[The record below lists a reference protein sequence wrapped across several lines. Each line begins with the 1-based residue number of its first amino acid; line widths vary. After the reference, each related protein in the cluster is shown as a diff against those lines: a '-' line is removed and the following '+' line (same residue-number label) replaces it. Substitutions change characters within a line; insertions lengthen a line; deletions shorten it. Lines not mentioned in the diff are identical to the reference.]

1 MRAGADEASGG
12 IGGAQVGVPARA
24 DPRAAP
30 PLAEEPPATPG
41 RRRPRLLG
49 RVLPPLLFSL
59 AVLGAWQA
67 YTQLADINPLLL
79 PSPVDVARSLVD
91 NAPLLARNAVVTLQE
106 ILLGFAIGSA
116 AGIALAVLL
125 TYSVL
130 AERAVYPW
138 LVASQMVPIVA
149 VAPILVVWFGF
160 TIVPKVVVVA
170 LVCFFP
176 IVVNTIDGLKAV
188 DPEMVRL
195 MRTLGMSR
203 LRIMRSVR
211 VPSALPYVFS
221 GLKVAMALS
230 VIGAVFGEWVGSSE
244 GLGYL
249 MLALNNQL
257 ATVTLFAAV
266 LVLSGMGIALF
277 FLVGLVERLVIPWHH
292 ESRRALRQQ

>member
-1 MRAGADEASGG
+1 MR
-12 IGGAQVGVPARA
+12 VPART

-30 PLAEEPPATPG
+30 PLADEPPRAPG
-41 RRRPRLLG
+41 RRRPGLAG
-49 RVLPPLLFSL
+49 RVLPPLVFSL
-59 AVLGAWQA
+59 VVLGAWQA
-67 YTQLADINPLLL
+67 YTGLADISPLLL
-79 PSPVDVARSLVD
+79 PSPWAVAVSVVD
-91 NAPLLARNAVVTLQE
+91 NAALFTRNAVVTLQE
-106 ILLGFAIGSA
+106 ILLGFVLGAA
-116 AGIALAVLL
+116 AGVALAVLL
-125 TYSVL
+125 TYSRL

-176 IVVNTIDGLKAV
+176 VVVNTTDGLKSV

-230 VIGAVFGEWVGSSE
+230 VIGAVFGEWVGASE

-257 ATVTLFAAV
+257 ATTELFGAV
-266 LVLSGMGIALF
+266 LVLSLMGISLF

-292 ESRRALRQQ
+292 ESRRALQQQ

>member
-1 MRAGADEASGG
+1 MT
-12 IGGAQVGVPARA
+12 VPART

-30 PLAEEPPATPG
+30 PLPEEPPAPGG
-41 RRRPRLLG
+41 RRRPGLAG
-49 RVLPPLLFSL
+49 RVLPPLVFSL
-59 AVLGAWQA
+59 LVLGAWQA
-67 YTQLADINPLLL
+67 YTELADISPLLL
-79 PSPVDVARSLVD
+79 PSPWEVAQSVVD
-91 NAPLLARNAVVTLQE
+91 NASLFARNALVTLQE
-106 ILLGFAIGSA
+106 ILIGFALGSA

-125 TYSVL
+125 TYSRL

-160 TIVPKVVVVA
+160 TIVPKVIVVA

-176 IVVNTIDGLKAV
+176 IVVNTIDGLRAV

-203 LRIMRSVR
+203 PRIMRSVR
-211 VPSALPYVFS
+211 VPSALPYLFS

-230 VIGAVFGEWVGSSE
+230 VIGAVFGEWVGASE

-257 ATVTLFAAV
+257 ATTELFAAV
-266 LVLSGMGIALF
+266 LVLSVMGIVLF

-292 ESRRALRQQ
+292 ESRRALQQQQ

>member
-1 MRAGADEASGG
+1 VSLQAKNPRT
-12 IGGAQVGVPARA
+12 VPS
-24 DPRAAP
+24 
-30 PLAEEPPATPG
+30 LAEEPAGPS
-41 RRRPRLLG
+41 RRPARWR
-49 RVLPPLLFSL
+49 RVLPAVVFSL
-59 AVLGAWQA
+59 LVLGGWQL
-67 YTQLADINPLLL
+67 YVTVSGIDPLLL
-79 PSPVDVARSLVD
+79 PSPWQIAQSVVD
-91 NAPLLARNAVVTLQE
+91 NASLFADNALVTLKE
-106 ILLGFAIGSA
+106 ILIGFALG
-116 AGIALAVLL
+116 ALAGVALGVLL
-125 TYSVL
+125 TYSLL

-176 IVVNTIDGLKAV
+176 VVVNTIDGLKAV
-188 DPEMVRL
+188 DPEMIRL
-195 MRTLGMSR
+195 MRTLGMSKP
-203 LRIMRSVR
+203 RIMRSVR

-257 ATVTLFAAV
+257 ATIDLFAAV
-266 LVLSGMGIALF
+266 LVLSLMGIALF
-277 FLVGLVERLVIPWHH
+277 FLVGVVERLVIPWHH
-292 ESRRALRQQ
+292 ETRRALQQE

>member
-1 MRAGADEASGG
+1 
-12 IGGAQVGVPARA
+12 V
-24 DPRAAP
+24 
-30 PLAEEPPATPG
+30 
-41 RRRPRLLG
+41 
-49 RVLPPLLFSL
+49 
-59 AVLGAWQA
+59 VLGAWQA
-67 YTQLADINPLLL
+67 YTGLADISPLLL
-79 PSPVDVARSLVD
+79 PSPFAVAGSVVD
-91 NAPLLARNAVVTLQE
+91 NTALFARNAVVTLQE
-106 ILLGFAIGSA
+106 ILLGFVLGAA

-125 TYSVL
+125 TYSRL

-176 IVVNTIDGLKAV
+176 VVVNTVDGLKAV
-188 DPEMVRL
+188 DPDTVRL

-203 LRIMRSVR
+203 PRIMRSVR

-257 ATVTLFAAV
+257 ATTELFAAV
-266 LVLSGMGIALF
+266 LVLSLMGITLF

-292 ESRRALRQQ
+292 ETRRVLQQQ

>member
-1 MRAGADEASGG
+1 VS
-12 IGGAQVGVPARA
+12 VPART
-24 DPRAAP
+24 DPRTAAP
-30 PLAEEPPATPG
+30 LPEEPPAPRG
-41 RRRPRLLG
+41 RRRPGLAR
-49 RVLPPLLFSL
+49 RVLPPLVFSL
-59 AVLGAWQA
+59 LVVGAWQA
-67 YTQLADINPLLL
+67 YTELADINPLLL
-79 PSPVDVARSLVD
+79 PSPLEVGTSVVD
-91 NAPLLARNAVVTLQE
+91 NASLFARNAVVTLQE
-106 ILLGFAIGSA
+106 ILVGFVLGAA
-116 AGIALAVLL
+116 AGIALAILL
-125 TYSVL
+125 TWSRL

-160 TIVPKVVVVA
+160 TIVPKVIVVT

-176 IVVNTIDGLKAV
+176 VVVNTTDGLKAV

-195 MRTLGMSR
+195 MRTLGMSK

-230 VIGAVFGEWVGSSE
+230 VIGAVFGEWVGASE

-257 ATVTLFAAV
+257 ATVDLFAAV
-266 LVLSGMGIALF
+266 LVLSLMGIALF

-292 ESRRALRQQ
+292 ESRRDPQQQ

>member
-1 MRAGADEASGG
+1 MT
-12 IGGAQVGVPARA
+12 VPAKA

-30 PLAEEPPATPG
+30 PLAEEPLLAPG
-41 RRRPRLLG
+41 RRQARLAG
-49 RVLPPLLFSL
+49 RVLPPLVFSL
-59 AVLGAWQA
+59 VVLGAWQA
-67 YTQLADINPLLL
+67 YTELADISPLLL
-79 PSPVDVARSLVD
+79 PSPGAVAVSVVD
-91 NAPLLARNAVVTLQE
+91 NAALFARNAVVTLQE
-106 ILLGFAIGSA
+106 ILLGFVLGAA
-116 AGIALAVLL
+116 AGVALAVLL
-125 TYSVL
+125 TYSRL

-176 IVVNTIDGLKAV
+176 VVVNTTDGLKSV

-257 ATVTLFAAV
+257 ATTELFGAV
-266 LVLSGMGIALF
+266 LVLSLMGISLF

-292 ESRRALRQQ
+292 ESRRALQQQ

>member
-1 MRAGADEASGG
+1 VS
-12 IGGAQVGVPARA
+12 VPARTDA
-24 DPRAAP
+24 RAAP
-30 PLAEEPPATPG
+30 PLAEPSPAPG
-41 RRRPRLLG
+41 RRRAGTAG
-49 RVLPPLLFSL
+49 RILPPVVFSL
-59 AVLGAWQA
+59 VVLGGWQA
-67 YTQLADINPLLL
+67 YTELADISPLLL
-79 PSPVDVARSLVD
+79 PSPWEVARSVAT
-91 NAPLLARNAVVTLQE
+91 NASLFARNAVVTLQE
-106 ILLGFAIGSA
+106 ILLGFVLGAA
-116 AGIALAVLL
+116 AGVALAVLL
-125 TYSVL
+125 TYSRL

-176 IVVNTIDGLKAV
+176 VVVNTSDGLKSV

-221 GLKVAMALS
+221 GLKVAMALAT
-230 VIGAVFGEWVGSSE
+230 IGAVFGEWAGSSE

-257 ATVTLFAAV
+257 ATTELFAAV
-266 LVLSGMGIALF
+266 LVLSLMGIALF

-292 ESRRALRQQ
+292 ETRRALQQQ

>member
-1 MRAGADEASGG
+1 MS
-12 IGGAQVGVPARA
+12 VPAKA
-24 DPRAAP
+24 DPRTAAP
-30 PLAEEPPATPG
+30 LPEEPPAPRG
-41 RRRPRLLG
+41 RRRRGLAG

-59 AVLGAWQA
+59 VVLGAWQL
-67 YTQLADINPLLL
+67 YTELGDVNPLLL
-79 PSPVDVARSLVD
+79 PSPLAVAQSVVD
-91 NAPLLARNAVVTLQE
+91 NAALFADNAVVTLQE
-106 ILLGFAIGSA
+106 ILIGFALGAA

-125 TYSVL
+125 TYSRL

-138 LVASQMVPIVA
+138 LVASQMIPIVA

-176 IVVNTIDGLKAV
+176 VVVNTIDGLKAV

-203 LRIMRSVR
+203 PRIMRSVR
-211 VPSALPYVFS
+211 VPSALPYLFS
-221 GLKVAMALS
+221 GLKVAMALA

-257 ATVTLFAAV
+257 ATTELFAAV
-266 LVLSGMGIALF
+266 LVLSLMGIALF

-292 ESRRALRQQ
+292 ETRRAATQQ

>member
-1 MRAGADEASGG
+1 
-12 IGGAQVGVPARA
+12 VTVPARTDA
-24 DPRAAP
+24 RAAP
-30 PLAEEPPATPG
+30 PLPEEPPAPSG
-41 RRRPRLLG
+41 RRRPGLAG
-49 RVLPPLLFSL
+49 RVLPPLVFSL
-59 AVLGAWQA
+59 LELGAWQA
-67 YTQLADINPLLL
+67 YTELADISPLLL
-79 PSPVDVARSLVD
+79 PSPWEVAQSVVD
-91 NAPLLARNAVVTLQE
+91 NASLFARNALVTLQE
-106 ILLGFAIGSA
+106 ILIGFALGSA

-125 TYSVL
+125 TYSRL

-160 TIVPKVVVVA
+160 TIVPKVIVVA

-203 LRIMRSVR
+203 PRIMRSVR
-211 VPSALPYVFS
+211 VPSALPYLFS

-230 VIGAVFGEWVGSSE
+230 VIGAVFGEWVGASE

-257 ATVTLFAAV
+257 ATVDLFAAV
-266 LVLSGMGIALF
+266 LVLSVMGIVLF

-292 ESRRALRQQ
+292 ESRRALQQQ

>member
-1 MRAGADEASGG
+1 MT
-12 IGGAQVGVPARA
+12 VPART

-30 PLAEEPPATPG
+30 PLPEEPPAAGG
-41 RRRPRLLG
+41 RRRLG
-49 RVLPPLLFSL
+49 LAGRLPPLVFSL
-59 AVLGAWQA
+59 LVLGAWQA
-67 YTQLADINPLLL
+67 YTELADISPLLL
-79 PSPVDVARSLVD
+79 PSPWEVAQSVVD
-91 NAPLLARNAVVTLQE
+91 NASLFARNALVTLQE
-106 ILLGFAIGSA
+106 ILIGFALGSA

-125 TYSVL
+125 TYSRL

-160 TIVPKVVVVA
+160 TIVPKVIVVA

-203 LRIMRSVR
+203 PRIMRSVR
-211 VPSALPYVFS
+211 VPSALPYLFS

-230 VIGAVFGEWVGSSE
+230 VIGAVFGEWVGASE

-257 ATVTLFAAV
+257 ATTELFAAV
-266 LVLSGMGIALF
+266 LVLSVMGIVLF
-277 FLVGLVERLVIPWHH
+277 FLVGLLERLVIPWHH
-292 ESRRALRQQ
+292 ESRRALQQQQ

>member
-1 MRAGADEASGG
+1 MS
-12 IGGAQVGVPARA
+12 VPART

-30 PLAEEPPATPG
+30 LASEEPPAPG
-41 RRRPRLLG
+41 RRRPGLAG
-49 RVLPPLLFSL
+49 RVLPPLVFSL
-59 AVLGAWQA
+59 LVLGAWQA
-67 YTQLADINPLLL
+67 YIVLADVNPLLL
-79 PSPVDVARSLVD
+79 PSPFDVARSVVD
-91 NAPLLARNAVVTLQE
+91 NAALFASNAVVTLTE
-106 ILLGFAIGSA
+106 ILLGFTLGAVT
-116 AGIALAVLL
+116 GIALAVLL
-125 TYSVL
+125 TYSPL

-138 LVASQMVPIVA
+138 LVASQMIPIVA

-170 LVCFFP
+170 LVGFFP
-176 IVVNTIDGLKAV
+176 VVVNTIDGLKSV

-203 LRIMRSVR
+203 RRIMRSVR
-211 VPSALPYVFS
+211 VPWALPYVFS

-257 ATVTLFAAV
+257 ATVDLFAAV
-266 LVLSGMGIALF
+266 LVLSLMGITLF

-292 ESRRALRQQ
+292 ETRRALQQQ

>member
-1 MRAGADEASGG
+1 M
-12 IGGAQVGVPARA
+12 PARTDQLGPA
-24 DPRAAP
+24 Q
-30 PLAEEPPATPG
+30 PLATEPPASPG
-41 RRRPRLLG
+41 RRRPGLAG

-59 AVLGAWQA
+59 LVLGGWQA
-67 YTQLADINPLLL
+67 YTELADISPLLL
-79 PSPVDVARSLVD
+79 PSPWAVASSVVE
-91 NAPLLARNAVVTLQE
+91 NAALFARNAVVTLTE
-106 ILLGFAIGSA
+106 ILLGFVLGAS

-125 TYSVL
+125 TYSLL

-176 IVVNTIDGLKAV
+176 VVVNTIDGLKSV

-257 ATVTLFAAV
+257 ATTELFGAV
-266 LVLSGMGIALF
+266 LVLSLMGIALF

-292 ESRRALRQQ
+292 ETRRAVRQQ

>member
-1 MRAGADEASGG
+1 VTVRA
-12 IGGAQVGVPARA
+12 RT

-30 PLAEEPPATPG
+30 PLGDEPPPGLG
-41 RRRPRLLG
+41 RRRPALAG
-49 RVLPPLLFSL
+49 RVLPPLVFSL
-59 AVLGAWQA
+59 VVLGAWQA
-67 YTQLADINPLLL
+67 YTVLADISPLLL
-79 PSPVDVARSLVD
+79 PSPWDVVRSVVD
-91 NAPLLARNAVVTLQE
+91 NASLFARNAVVTLQE
-106 ILLGFAIGSA
+106 ILLGFALGA
-116 AGIALAVLL
+116 TAGITLAVLL
-125 TYSVL
+125 AYSRL

-160 TIVPKVVVVA
+160 TIVPKVVVVG

-176 IVVNTIDGLKAV
+176 VVVNTTDGLKSV

-203 LRIMRSVR
+203 PRIMRSVR

-257 ATVTLFAAV
+257 ATTELFGAV
-266 LVLSGMGIALF
+266 LVLSVMGIILF
-277 FLVGLVERLVIPWHH
+277 FLVGLAERLVIPWHH
-292 ESRRALRQQ
+292 ETRRALQQQ

>member
-1 MRAGADEASGG
+1 VTM
-12 IGGAQVGVPARA
+12 PARA
-24 DPRAAP
+24 DPRTAT
-30 PLAEEPPATPG
+30 PLAEGPPTPPRRPG
-41 RRRPRLLG
+41 RLR
-49 RVLPPLLFSL
+49 RVLPAAVFSL
-59 AVLGAWQA
+59 LVVGAWQL
-67 YTQLADINPLLL
+67 YTVVSGISPLLL
-79 PSPVDVARSLVD
+79 PSPWEIARSVVA
-91 NAPLLARNAVVTLQE
+91 NAGLFTDNAVVTLQE
-106 ILLGFAIGSA
+106 ILIGFGLGVA
-116 AGIALAVLL
+116 AGVALGVLL
-125 TYSVL
+125 TYSRM

-176 IVVNTIDGLKAV
+176 VVVNTIDGLKAV

-203 LRIMRSVR
+203 PRIMRSVR
-211 VPSALPYVFS
+211 IPSALPYMFS

-230 VIGAVFGEWVGSSE
+230 VIGAVFGEWVGASE

-257 ATVTLFAAV
+257 ATVDLFAAV
-266 LVLSGMGIALF
+266 LVLSLMGIALF
-277 FLVGLVERLVIPWHH
+277 FLVGVVERLVIPWHH
-292 ESRRALRQQ
+292 EARRGLQQE

>member
-1 MRAGADEASGG
+1 
-12 IGGAQVGVPARA
+12 
-24 DPRAAP
+24 
-30 PLAEEPPATPG
+30 
-41 RRRPRLLG
+41 
-49 RVLPPLLFSL
+49 VLPALLFSL
-59 AVLGAWQA
+59 LVVGGWQA
-67 YTQLADINPLLL
+67 YVALSGIDPLLL
-79 PSPVDVARSLVD
+79 PSPWQIAQSVVD
-91 NAPLLARNAVVTLQE
+91 NASLFADNALVTLKE
-106 ILLGFAIGSA
+106 ILIGFALG
-116 AGIALAVLL
+116 ALAGVALGVLL
-125 TYSVL
+125 TYSLL

-176 IVVNTIDGLKAV
+176 VVVNTIDGLKAV
-188 DPEMVRL
+188 DPEMIRL
-195 MRTLGMSR
+195 MRTLGMSKP
-203 LRIMRSVR
+203 RIMRSVR

-257 ATVTLFAAV
+257 ATIDLFAAV
-266 LVLSGMGIALF
+266 LVLSAMGIALF
-277 FLVGLVERLVIPWHH
+277 FLVGVVERLVIPWHH
-292 ESRRALRQQ
+292 ETRRALQE

>member
-1 MRAGADEASGG
+1 MS
-12 IGGAQVGVPARA
+12 VPART

-30 PLAEEPPATPG
+30 LASEEPPPPG
-41 RRRPRLLG
+41 RRRPGLAR
-49 RVLPPLLFSL
+49 RVLPPLVFSL
-59 AVLGAWQA
+59 LVLGAWQA
-67 YTQLADINPLLL
+67 YIVLADVNPLLL
-79 PSPVDVARSLVD
+79 PSPFDVARSVVD
-91 NAPLLARNAVVTLQE
+91 NAALFASNAVVTLTE
-106 ILLGFAIGSA
+106 ILLGFALGA
-116 AGIALAVLL
+116 ATGIALGVLL
-125 TYSVL
+125 TYSPL

-170 LVCFFP
+170 LVGFFP
-176 IVVNTIDGLKAV
+176 VVVNTIDGLKSV

-203 LRIMRSVR
+203 GRIMRSVR

-257 ATVTLFAAV
+257 ATTELFAAV
-266 LVLSGMGIALF
+266 LVLSLMGITLF

-292 ESRRALRQQ
+292 ETRRALQQQ

>member
-1 MRAGADEASGG
+1 MS
-12 IGGAQVGVPARA
+12 VPART
-24 DPRAAP
+24 DPRAAQ
-30 PLAEEPPATPG
+30 PLADEPPATPG
-41 RRRPRLLG
+41 RRRPGLAG
-49 RVLPPLLFSL
+49 RVLPPLVFSVV
-59 AVLGAWQA
+59 VLGGWQA
-67 YTQLADINPLLL
+67 YTELADISPLLL
-79 PSPVDVARSLVD
+79 PSPWEVANSVVD
-91 NAPLLARNAVVTLQE
+91 NAALFARNAVVTLTE
-106 ILLGFAIGSA
+106 ILLGFTLGAA
-116 AGIALAVLL
+116 AGIGLALLL
-125 TYSVL
+125 TYSLL

-176 IVVNTIDGLKAV
+176 VVVNTIDGLKSV

-195 MRTLGMSR
+195 TRTLGMSR
-203 LRIMRSVR
+203 LRTMRSVR

-257 ATVTLFAAV
+257 ATTELFAAV
-266 LVLSGMGIALF
+266 LVLSLMGIALF

-292 ESRRALRQQ
+292 ETRRAVRQQ

>member
-1 MRAGADEASGG
+1 VS
-12 IGGAQVGVPARA
+12 VPAKA
-24 DPRAAP
+24 DPRTAAP
-30 PLAEEPPATPG
+30 LPEEPPAPRD
-41 RRRPRLLG
+41 RRRRGLAG

-59 AVLGAWQA
+59 VVLGAWQL
-67 YTQLADINPLLL
+67 YTELGDVNPLLL
-79 PSPVDVARSLVD
+79 PSPLAVVQSVVD
-91 NAPLLARNAVVTLQE
+91 NAALFADNAVVTLQE
-106 ILLGFAIGSA
+106 ILLGFVGGAA
-116 AGIALAVLL
+116 AGIGLAVLL
-125 TYSVL
+125 TYSRL

-138 LVASQMVPIVA
+138 LVASQMIPIVA

-176 IVVNTIDGLKAV
+176 VVVNTIDGLKAV

-203 LRIMRSVR
+203 PRIMRSVR
-211 VPSALPYVFS
+211 VPSALPYLFS
-221 GLKVAMALS
+221 GLKVAMALA

-257 ATVTLFAAV
+257 ATTELFAAV
-266 LVLSGMGIALF
+266 LVLSLMGIALF

-292 ESRRALRQQ
+292 ETRRAATQQ

>member
-1 MRAGADEASGG
+1 VTGRARR
-12 IGGAQVGVPARA
+12 VVPAA
-24 DPRAAP
+24 VFS
-30 PLAEEPPATPG
+30 
-41 RRRPRLLG
+41 
-49 RVLPPLLFSL
+49 VLVVGGWQLYT
-59 AVLGAWQA
+59 AVSG
-67 YTQLADINPLLL
+67 ISPLLL
-79 PSPVDVARSLVD
+79 PSPWEVARSVVG
-91 NAPLLARNAVVTLQE
+91 NADLFADNAVVTLQE
-106 ILLGFAIGSA
+106 ILIGFALGGA
-116 AGIALAVLL
+116 AGVALGVLL
-125 TYSVL
+125 TYSRV

-176 IVVNTIDGLKAV
+176 VVVNTVDGLKAV

-203 LRIMRSVR
+203 PRIMRSVR
-211 VPSALPYVFS
+211 IPSALPYIFS

-230 VIGAVFGEWVGSSE
+230 VVGAVFGEWVGASE

-257 ATVTLFAAV
+257 ATVDLFAAV
-266 LVLSGMGIALF
+266 LVLSLMGIALF
-277 FLVGLVERLVIPWHH
+277 FLVGVVERLAVPWHH
-292 ESRRALRQQ
+292 ETRREARE